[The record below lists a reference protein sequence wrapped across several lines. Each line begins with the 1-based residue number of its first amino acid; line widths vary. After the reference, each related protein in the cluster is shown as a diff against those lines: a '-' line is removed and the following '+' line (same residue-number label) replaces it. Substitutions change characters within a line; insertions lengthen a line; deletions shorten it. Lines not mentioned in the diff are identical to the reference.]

1 MEIAREGELE
11 VKSEDVTGLLQTH
24 DKNTDEE
31 LFLMNEQRKWFLEME
46 AAPGE
51 YDVKTVEMTRQN
63 LDYFINLV
71 DKAAAGPER
80 IDSNWKEVVLR

>member
-1 MEIAREGELE
+1 
-11 VKSEDVTGLLQTH
+11 
-24 DKNTDEE
+24 
-31 LFLMNEQRKWFLEME
+31 ME

-71 DKAAAGPER
+71 DEAAAGPER

>member
-1 MEIAREGELE
+1 
-11 VKSEDVTGLLQTH
+11 
-24 DKNTDEE
+24 
-31 LFLMNEQRKWFLEME
+31 ME

>member
-31 LFLMNEQRKWFLEME
+31 LFLMNEQRK
-46 AAPGE
+46 
-51 YDVKTVEMTRQN
+51 
-63 LDYFINLV
+63 
-71 DKAAAGPER
+71 
-80 IDSNWKEVVLR
+80 